1 MYSGLHVKCCVLL
14 SDVNGNWI
22 FTTECRKTIEYKIS
36 QHCVQW
42 HPSSSMRSES
52 EAVRGRGMT
61 KLIVGFQNFANA
73 TEHYKF
79 FYSREFSKYVTS
91 TGKSK
96 GTNMKISVIF
106 ETS

>member
-14 SDVNGNWI
+14 SDVNGTWI
-22 FTTECRKTIEYKIS
+22 FATECRKTIEYKIS
-36 QHCVQW
+36 QHCVEWQ
-42 HPSSSMRSES
+42 HSCSMRSES

-61 KLIVGFQNFANA
+61 KLIVGFQNFANV

-79 FYSREFSKYVTS
+79 SYSREISKFVTS
-91 TGKSK
+91 TGKFK